1 MPAITIP
8 GVLAE
13 FAYRNQPV
21 RFFVSDIA
29 DVIQNQHIN
38 GYFYEIPEL
47 EIIEA
52 HLPAGGVYLDIGA
65 NVGNHLVYVS
75 KFCSPAEVIA
85 VEPNPSALRLLNLN
99 LVLNGLQSTVLAVGL
114 SDAPG
119 KAEARW
125 PNHNLGGARMMA
137 EEQGRIRMLPGDDLF
152 ADRKIDF
159 MKIDVETQELAVL
172 AGLAKTIAANRPP
185 IFVEVDDVNRA
196 AMEAWIAANG
206 YRVAQKHR
214 RYVDNENLLLL
225 PL

>member
-1 MPAITIP
+1 MPAITTP

-13 FAYRNQPV
+13 FPYRGQTA

-38 GYFYEIPEL
+38 GYFYEVAEL

-65 NVGNHLVYVS
+65 NVGNHLIYVG
-75 KFCSPAEVIA
+75 KYCSPAEVIA
-85 VEPNPSALRLLNLN
+85 VEPNPQALRLLNLN
-99 LVLNGLQSTVLAVGL
+99 LVLNGLQATVLAVGL

-125 PNHNLGGARMMA
+125 PSHNLGGAQMVA
-137 EEQGRIRMLPGDDLF
+137 EEKGRIRMLPGDELF

-159 MKIDVETQELAVL
+159 MKIDVETQELVVL
-172 AGLAKTIAANRPP
+172 AGLAKTIAANRPR
-185 IFVEVDDVNRA
+185 IFIEVDDVNRP
-196 AMEAWIAANG
+196 AMDAWIAANG
-206 YRVAQKHR
+206 YRVAQTHR
-214 RYVDNENLLLL
+214 RYADNENLLLL

>member
-1 MPAITIP
+1 MPATTTP

-13 FAYRNQPV
+13 FAHRGQTV

-38 GYFYEIPEL
+38 GYFYEPIEL
-47 EIIEA
+47 DIIAA
-52 HLPAGGVYLDIGA
+52 HFPAGGVYLDIGA
-65 NVGNHLVYVS
+65 NVGNHLVYMS
-75 KFCSPAEVIA
+75 KFCAPSAVIA
-85 VEPNPSALRLLNLN
+85 VEPNPSALRLLHLN
-99 LVLNGLQSTVLAVGL
+99 LLLNALPATVVAMGL

-125 PNHNLGGARMMA
+125 PSHNLGGARMMA
-137 EEQGRIRMLPGDDLF
+137 EDNGRIQMIPGDDLF

-159 MKIDVETQELAVL
+159 MKIDVEAQELAVL
-172 AGLAKTIAANRPP
+172 RGLARTIAANRPT
-185 IFVEVDDVNRA
+185 IFVEVDDVNRE
-196 AMEAWIAANG
+196 AMDAWIADNR
-206 YRVAQKHR
+206 YQVARKHR